1 MLTLQETKDFL
12 RLDGDDE
19 DALVSSLIITA
30 KELIEE
36 TLRYK
41 LTEFEEI
48 PETVHQA
55 MLIVVGTLYEERQ
68 VAKDNKSGVD
78 IKETLDLVRRML
90 FAYRKGAFLMNIG
103 KLNRRVEILQFFKDR
118 DEYGGEIGEWKTVA
132 KVWAAISPVS
142 GTEQMFAQQVTAEAV
157 VKITIR
163 YLPWLD
169 VMHRIMYGGKLYEI
183 VGTMD
188 ADTAHTQTILN
199 CKEMVSNELQRKA
212 AESENDDRG
221 RKCDCKRP

>member
-68 VAKDNKSGVD
+68 IAKDKSGVD

-90 FAYRKGAFLMNIG
+90 FAYRKEAF
-103 KLNRRVEILQFFKDR
+103 
-118 DEYGGEIGEWKTVA
+118 
-132 KVWAAISPVS
+132 
-142 GTEQMFAQQVTAEAV
+142 
-157 VKITIR
+157 
-163 YLPWLD
+163 
-169 VMHRIMYGGKLYEI
+169 
-183 VGTMD
+183 
-188 ADTAHTQTILN
+188 
-199 CKEMVSNELQRKA
+199 
-212 AESENDDRG
+212 
-221 RKCDCKRP
+221 